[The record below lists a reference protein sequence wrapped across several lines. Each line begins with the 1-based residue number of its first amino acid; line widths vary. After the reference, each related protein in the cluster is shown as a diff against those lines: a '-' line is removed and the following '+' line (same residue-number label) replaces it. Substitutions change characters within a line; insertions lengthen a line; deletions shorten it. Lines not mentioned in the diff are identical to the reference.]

1 MGSLESLPVKRFRGV
16 YPHLFCSLVAHRDPP
31 RSQVIRMYRLIFK
44 KGSDDLY
51 ELLENDNLRE
61 YEIEGLLNLCKSL
74 EESLE
79 SIKQGLNAK
88 LQSLKQTRDLK
99 SEL

>member
-1 MGSLESLPVKRFRGV
+1 VKEIKEIKEG
-16 YPHLFCSLVAHRDPP
+16 YSEEGCNMNASENK
-31 RSQVIRMYRLIFK
+31 IRMYRLIFK

-61 YEIEGLLNLCKSL
+61 YEIEGLLNLCKIL

>member
-1 MGSLESLPVKRFRGV
+1 MLEQNHKMVKKIKEKKERYSEEG
-16 YPHLFCSLVAHRDPP
+16 CNMNASENK
-31 RSQVIRMYRLIFK
+31 IRMYRLIFK

>member
-1 MGSLESLPVKRFRGV
+1 MNALENK
-16 YPHLFCSLVAHRDPP
+16 
-31 RSQVIRMYRLIFK
+31 IRMYRLIFK

-61 YEIEGLLNLCKSL
+61 YEIEGLLNLCKIL

>member
-1 MGSLESLPVKRFRGV
+1 MITAENK
-16 YPHLFCSLVAHRDPP
+16 
-31 RSQVIRMYRLIFK
+31 IRMYRSILK

-51 ELLENDNLRE
+51 ELLENENLRE
-61 YEIEGLLNLCKSL
+61 YEIEGLLNLCKIL

-79 SIKQGLNAK
+79 KIKQGLDEK
-88 LQSLKQTRDLK
+88 LQVLKQTRNLK